1 VGALEEGDA
10 GSDATRTVTVRGQD
24 LRVAIRPGA
33 GLGPPLLLCC
43 GIGAPFEV
51 LQPFVEALDPSI
63 DVVRFDVPGVG
74 GSPTGRV
81 VYGFPGT
88 AYLAARMLRRLG
100 YRRADVLGLSWGG
113 ALAQQLAIQYPGFVR
128 KVVLVSTGTGSV
140 MVPGRPRVLVMLLTP
155 RRFRDRRYAAS
166 VVGGLYGGS
175 ARTRPEQAVQILAK
189 AVRTGSTA
197 GYIHQLL
204 AGVGWTSLPWLRF
217 IRQPTLI
224 LAGDDDPIVP
234 LLNARILARLLPH
247 ARLHVYSG
255 GHVTLL
261 TEPDLLAP
269 PIAAFLLN
277 SS

>member
-1 VGALEEGDA
+1 
-10 GSDATRTVTVRGQD
+10 VRGQD
-24 LRVAIRPGA
+24 LRIAIRPGA
-33 GLGPPLLLCC
+33 GGMVGPPLLLCC

-51 LQPFVEALDPSI
+51 LQTFVEALVPSI
-63 DVVRFDVPGVG
+63 EVVRFDVPGVG
-74 GSPTGRV
+74 GSPTGRI

-88 AYLAARMLRRLG
+88 AYLAVRMLRRLG
-100 YRRADVLGLSWGG
+100 YRRVDVLGLSWGG

-128 KVVLVSTGTGSV
+128 KVVLVGTATGSV
-140 MVPGRPRVLVMLLTP
+140 MVPGRPQVLVKLLTP
-155 RRFRDRRYAAS
+155 RRFRDPRYAAS

-175 ARTRPEQAVQILAK
+175 ARTRPEQAVEILAK

-197 GYIHQLL
+197 GYLHQLL
-204 AGVGWTSLPWLRF
+204 AGVGWTSLPWLPF

-234 LLNARILARLLPH
+234 LSNARILARLLPH

-261 TEPDLLAP
+261 TEPQLLAAP
-269 PIAAFLLN
+269 VAAFLLN